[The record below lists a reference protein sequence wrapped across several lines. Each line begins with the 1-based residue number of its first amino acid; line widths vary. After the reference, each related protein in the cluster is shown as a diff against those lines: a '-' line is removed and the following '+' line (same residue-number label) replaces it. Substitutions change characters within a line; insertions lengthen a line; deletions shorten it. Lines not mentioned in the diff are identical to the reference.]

1 MTAKEAYLIIDIG
14 TGNVRVAAA
23 GINGDVLGVAR
34 EDIHYNRDDKYPDA
48 LYFDPELLWKQV
60 TGLARTVLQAL
71 PGIAIKAVTA
81 TSQREGIVLLGKN
94 GESLIGLPNIDH
106 RGREW
111 DNVLPDKTIVY
122 KITGRYPTSLFSAF
136 KLLGIKKRWKEVWQ
150 SCSNFVSISDW
161 VEYKLSGVI
170 KYEHSQASE
179 TLLYDVAAKQWSQN
193 LCDLFN
199 LDSSMLP
206 PLASSG
212 SILGPVL
219 PVIADAFGI
228 SPDAAVIVGGGDT
241 QLAIKST
248 QPAVEDIVI
257 VSGTTTPIVKLVD
270 TYMLDAQQR
279 TWTSRDIEPNRLV
292 FEANA
297 GVTGLNFQRLKE
309 IFYPNE
315 TYAVIEQELAAT
327 KDAFCMASLGSLV
340 ADEKTPLIKGGFIFP
355 TPVSHQLTRAH
366 FVWATMID
374 IACSIAENYK
384 ILCEVVGHQSDYV
397 WACGGGLQS
406 ITLRSL
412 LAGLLNKKVQVRVG
426 FEQSSVI
433 GGALICNEA
442 LQVTADFKSTIEV
455 VHPQQQHY
463 YAALYK
469 EWKKTRAHFR
479 SLKSENG
486 SLKSEV

>member
-14 TGNVRVAAA
+14 TGNVRVAATST
-23 GINGDVLGVAR
+23 NGTVLGVAR
-34 EDIHYNRDDKYPDA
+34 EDIQYIKDDKYPDA
-48 LYFDPELLWKQV
+48 LYFDAEGLWKRVTALAKQV
-60 TGLARTVLQAL
+60 IDAL
-71 PGIAIKAVTA
+71 PGVTVRAVTA
-81 TSQREGIVLLGKN
+81 TSQREGIVLLGRN
-94 GESLIGLPNIDH
+94 GESLVGLPNIDH

-111 DNVLPDKTIVY
+111 EDVLPDKTIVY
-122 KITGRYPTSLFSAF
+122 KLTGRYPTSLFSAF
-136 KLLGIKKRWKEVWQ
+136 KLLGVKKRWKDLWQ
-150 SCSNFVSISDW
+150 HCVHFVSISDW

-179 TLLYDVAAKQWSQN
+179 TLLYDVEKREWN
-193 LCDLFN
+193 EDLCDLFG
-199 LDSSMLP
+199 LDSSLLP
-206 PLASSG
+206 PLQNAG
-212 SILGPVL
+212 TILGPVL
-219 PVIADAFGI
+219 PDMATAFNI
-228 SPDAAVIVGGGDT
+228 SKEALVVVGGGDT

-248 QPAVEDIVI
+248 QPAVEDVVI

-270 TYMLDAQQR
+270 AYLLDAKQR
-279 TWTSRDIEPNRLV
+279 TWTSRDIEQNRLV

-315 TYAVIEQELAAT
+315 SYAVIEQELAAT

-355 TPVSHQLTRAH
+355 TPVSHQLTRGH
-366 FVWATMID
+366 FVWATILD

-384 ILCEVVGHQSDYV
+384 ILCEVAGHQPDYV

-406 ITLRSL
+406 VALRSL
-412 LAGLLNKKVQVRVG
+412 LAGLLNKKVQVRRG

-442 LQVTADFKSTIEV
+442 LQASVVFDDTIEV
-455 VHPQQQHY
+455 IHPQQQQY
-463 YAALYK
+463 YAALYR
-469 EWKKTRAHFR
+469 EWKKTRTHFR
-479 SLKSENG
+479 SMQ
-486 SLKSEV
+486 

>member
-1 MTAKEAYLIIDIG
+1 MKNEAYIIIDIG
-14 TGNVRVAAA
+14 TGNVRVAATSV
-23 GINGDVLGVAR
+23 NGTVLGVAR
-34 EDIHYNRDDKYPDA
+34 EDIQYIRDDKYPDA
-48 LYFDPELLWKQV
+48 LYFNADALWQQVTRLAKQV
-60 TGLARTVLQAL
+60 IAGL
-71 PGIAIKAVTA
+71 PGVTIRA
-81 TSQREGIVLLGKN
+81 LTGTSQREGIVLLGRN
-94 GESLIGLPNIDH
+94 GESLVGLPNIDH

-111 DNVLPDKTIVY
+111 EETVPDKTIVY
-122 KITGRYPTSLFSAF
+122 KLTGRYPTSLFSAF

-150 SCSNFVSISDW
+150 NCASFVSISDW

-179 TLLYDVAAKQWSQN
+179 TLLYDVQFRQWSEE
-193 LCDLFN
+193 LCDLFSI
-199 LDSSMLP
+199 DSSLLP
-206 PLASSG
+206 PLNNSG
-212 SILGPVL
+212 AILGNVL
-219 PVIADAFGI
+219 PAIAADFNISKDA
-228 SPDAAVIVGGGDT
+228 VVVVGGGDT
-241 QLAIKST
+241 QLAIRST
-248 QPAVEDIVI
+248 QPAVEDMVI

-279 TWTSRDIEPNRLV
+279 TWTSRDIDPTRLV

-315 TYAVIEQELAAT
+315 SYAVIEQELAAT
-327 KDAFCMASLGSLV
+327 KEAFCVASLGSVV
-340 ADEKTPLIKGGFIFP
+340 ADEKTPLIKGGFVFP

-366 FVWATMID
+366 FVWATLVD

-384 ILCEVVGHQSDYV
+384 ILCEVAGHQPDYV

-406 ITLRSL
+406 VALRTV
-412 LAGLLNKKVQVRVG
+412 LAGLLNKKVQVRRG

-442 LQVTADFKSTIEV
+442 LKVAVEFDDTIEV
-455 VHPQQQHY
+455 VHPEKQSY

-469 EWKKTRAHFR
+469 EWKKVRMSFR
-479 SLKSENG
+479 G
-486 SLKSEV
+486 M

>member
-1 MTAKEAYLIIDIG
+1 MIAKEAYLIIDIG
-14 TGNVRVAAA
+14 TGNVRVAATSA
-23 GINGDVLGVAR
+23 QGAVLGVAR
-34 EDIHYNRDDKYPDA
+34 EDIQYIKDEKYPDA
-48 LYFDPELLWKQV
+48 LYFDADGLWKQV
-60 TGLARTVLQAL
+60 TALAKQVIDAL
-71 PGIAIKAVTA
+71 PGATVRAVTA
-81 TSQREGIVLLGKN
+81 TSQREGIVLLGRN
-94 GESLIGLPNIDH
+94 GESLVGLPNIDH

-111 DNVLPDKTIVY
+111 EDVLPDRSVVY
-122 KITGRYPTSLFSAF
+122 KLTGRYPTSLFSAF
-136 KLLGIKKRWKEVWQ
+136 KLLGIKKRWKDLWQ
-150 SCSNFVSISDW
+150 HCVSFVSISDW

-179 TLLYDVAAKQWSQN
+179 TLLYDVEKREWN
-193 LCDLFN
+193 EDLCDLFG
-199 LDSSMLP
+199 LDSSLLP
-206 PLASSG
+206 SLQASG
-212 SILGPVL
+212 TILGPVL
-219 PVIADAFGI
+219 PAMAVAFNISKDA
-228 SPDAAVIVGGGDT
+228 VVVVGGGDT

-248 QPAVEDIVI
+248 QPAVEDVVI

-270 TYMLDAQQR
+270 TYMLDAKQR
-279 TWTSRDIEPNRLV
+279 TWTSRDIEQDRLV

-315 TYAVIEQELAAT
+315 SYTVIEQELAAT

-355 TPVSHQLTRAH
+355 TPVSHQLTRGH
-366 FVWATMID
+366 FVWATILD

-384 ILCEVVGHQSDYV
+384 ILCEVAGHQSDYV

-406 ITLRSL
+406 VALRTL
-412 LAGLLNKKVQVRVG
+412 LAGLLNKKVQVRRG

-442 LQVTADFKSTIEV
+442 LQASVAFDDTIEV
-455 VHPQQQHY
+455 IHPQQPHY

-469 EWKKTRAHFR
+469 EWKKTRTHFR
-479 SLKSENG
+479 SMQ
-486 SLKSEV
+486 

>member
-1 MTAKEAYLIIDIG
+1 MTTKEAYIIIDIG
-14 TGNVRVAAA
+14 TGNVRVAATSA
-23 GINGDVLGVAR
+23 NGTVLGVAR
-34 EDIHYNRDDKYPDA
+34 EDIHYIKDEKYPDA
-48 LYFDPELLWKQV
+48 LYFEADVLWKQV
-60 TGLARTVLQAL
+60 TALAKQVIDAL
-71 PGIAIKAVTA
+71 PGVTVRALTA
-81 TSQREGIVLLGKN
+81 TSQREGIVLLGRN

-111 DNVLPDKTIVY
+111 EDVLPDKSIVY
-122 KITGRYPTSLFSAF
+122 KLTGRYPTSLFSAF
-136 KLLGIKKRWKEVWQ
+136 KLVGIKNRWKDLWQ
-150 SCSNFVSISDW
+150 KCVSFVSISDW

-179 TLLYDVAAKQWSQN
+179 TLLYDVEKRKWN
-193 LCDLFN
+193 YDLCDLFG
-199 LDSSMLP
+199 LDSSLLP
-206 PLASSG
+206 LLQNSG
-212 SILGPVL
+212 TILRQVL
-219 PVIADAFGI
+219 PAIATSFNISTDAL
-228 SPDAAVIVGGGDT
+228 VVVGGGDT

-270 TYMLDAQQR
+270 TYMLDANQR
-279 TWTSRDIEPNRLV
+279 TWTSRDIEQNRLV

-315 TYAVIEQELAAT
+315 DYAVIEQELAAT

-340 ADEKTPLIKGGFIFP
+340 ADEKTPLIKGGFVFP
-355 TPVSHQLTRAH
+355 APVSHQLTRGH
-366 FVWATMID
+366 FVWATILD

-384 ILCEVVGHQSDYV
+384 ILCEVAGHQPDYI

-406 ITLRSL
+406 VALRSL
-412 LAGLLNKKVQVRVG
+412 LAGLLNKKVQVRRG

-442 LQVTADFKSTIEV
+442 LQVSVDFDDTIEV
-455 VHPQQQHY
+455 VHPQQQQY

-469 EWKKTRAHFR
+469 EWKKTRSFFR
-479 SLKSENG
+479 NVS
-486 SLKSEV
+486 

>member
-1 MTAKEAYLIIDIG
+1 MTAKEAYIVIDIG
-14 TGNVRVAAA
+14 TGNVRVAAVST
-23 GINGDVLGVAR
+23 NGTVLGVAR
-34 EDIHYNRDDKYPDA
+34 EDIQYIRDEKYPDA
-48 LYFDPELLWKQV
+48 LYFDANGLWKQV
-60 TGLARTVLQAL
+60 TGLARQVIDGL
-71 PGIAIKAVTA
+71 PGIQVRALTA

-94 GESLIGLPNIDH
+94 GESLVGLPNIDH

-111 DNVLPDKTIVY
+111 EEILPDKTIVY

-150 SCSNFVSISDW
+150 QCNSFVSISDW
-161 VEYKLSGVI
+161 VEFQLSGVI

-179 TLLYDVAAKQWSQN
+179 TLLYDVEKRQWSDA
-193 LCDLFN
+193 LCDLFS
-199 LDSSMLP
+199 LDSSLLP
-206 PLASSG
+206 PLNDSG
-212 SILGPVL
+212 TVLGPVL
-219 PVIADAFGI
+219 PAVASAFNI
-228 SPDAAVIVGGGDT
+228 SKEALVVVGGGDT

-270 TYMLDAQQR
+270 TYLLDAGQR
-279 TWTSRDIEPNRLV
+279 TWTSRDIEAHRLV

-355 TPVSHQLTRAH
+355 TPVSHQLTRGH
-366 FVWATMID
+366 FVWATVLD

-384 ILCEVVGHQSDYV
+384 ILCEVAGHQPDYV

-406 ITLRSL
+406 VTLRSL
-412 LAGLLNKKVQVRVG
+412 LAGLLNKKVQVRRG

-442 LQVTADFKSTIEV
+442 LKLTVDFDDTIEV
-455 VHPQQQHY
+455 IHPQQQPY
-463 YAALYK
+463 CAALYK
-469 EWKKTRAHFR
+469 EWKKTRSLFR
-479 SLKSENG
+479 SVL
-486 SLKSEV
+486 

>member
-1 MTAKEAYLIIDIG
+1 MTTKEAYIIIDIG
-14 TGNVRVAAA
+14 TGNVRVAAT
-23 GINGDVLGVAR
+23 GINGEVLGVAR
-34 EDIHYNRDDKYPDA
+34 EDIHYTRDDKYPDA
-48 LYFDPELLWKQV
+48 LYFEPEVLWKQV
-60 TGLARTVLQAL
+60 TALARQVIDAL
-71 PGIAIKAVTA
+71 PGVTVRALTA
-81 TSQREGIVLLGKN
+81 TSQREGIVLIGKN

-111 DNVLPDKTIVY
+111 DNILSDKTLVY
-122 KITGRYPTSLFSAF
+122 KLTGRYPTSLFSAF
-136 KLLGIKKRWKEVWQ
+136 KLLGIKKRWKEIWQ
-150 SCSNFVSISDW
+150 SCTTFVSISDW
-161 VEYKLSGVI
+161 VEYRLSGVV

-179 TLLYDVAAKQWSQN
+179 TLLYDVANRQWSED

-199 LDSSMLP
+199 LDSSLLP
-206 PLASSG
+206 PLKESG

-219 PVIADAFGI
+219 PETATAFNISKEALVIT
-228 SPDAAVIVGGGDT
+228 GGGDT

-270 TYMLDAQQR
+270 TYMLDAKQR
-279 TWTSRDIEPNRLV
+279 TWTSRDIETNRLV

-315 TYAVIEQELAAT
+315 SYAVIEQELAAT
-327 KDAFCMASLGSLV
+327 KEAFCTASLGSLV
-340 ADEKTPLIKGGFIFP
+340 ADEKTPLIKGGFVFP
-355 TPVSHQLTRAH
+355 TPVSHQLTRGH
-366 FVWATMID
+366 FVWATILD
-374 IACSIAENYK
+374 IACSIGENYK
-384 ILCEVVGHQSDYV
+384 ILCEVAGHQPDYI

-406 ITLRSL
+406 IALRSL
-412 LAGLLNKKVQVRVG
+412 LAGLLNKKVQVRHG

-442 LQVTADFKSTIEV
+442 LKVAADFNNAIEV
-455 VHPQQQHY
+455 VHPQQQNY

-469 EWKKTRAHFR
+469 EWKKTRALFS
-479 SLKSENG
+479 SLKPEA
-486 SLKSEV
+486 

>member
-1 MTAKEAYLIIDIG
+1 MTAKEAYIIIDIG
-14 TGNVRVAAA
+14 TGNVRVAATSA
-23 GINGDVLGVAR
+23 NGTVLGVAR
-34 EDIHYNRDDKYPDA
+34 EDIQYVRDEKYPDA
-48 LYFDPELLWKQV
+48 LYFDADALWKQV
-60 TGLARTVLQAL
+60 TALANEVIKSL
-71 PGIAIKAVTA
+71 PGVTVHA
-81 TSQREGIVLLGKN
+81 LTGTSQREGIVLLGKN
-94 GESLIGLPNIDH
+94 GESLVGLPNIDH

-111 DNVLPDKTIVY
+111 EDILPDKTIVY
-122 KITGRYPTSLFSAF
+122 KLTGRYPTSLFSAF

-150 SCSNFVSISDW
+150 NCVSFVSISDW

-179 TLLYDVAAKQWSQN
+179 TLLYDVEKREWSDE
-193 LCDLFN
+193 LCDLFG
-199 LDSSMLP
+199 LDPSLLP
-206 PLASSG
+206 DLKNSG
-212 SILGPVL
+212 TILGPIL
-219 PVIADAFGI
+219 PGIADSFQI
-228 SPDAAVIVGGGDT
+228 SKEAVVVTGGGDT
-241 QLAIKST
+241 QLAIKGT

-270 TYMLDAQQR
+270 TYMLDAHQR
-279 TWTSRDIEPNRLV
+279 TWTNRDIVQDRLV

-315 TYAVIEQELAAT
+315 SYTVIEQELAAT

-355 TPVSHQLTRAH
+355 TPVSHQLTRGH
-366 FVWATMID
+366 FVWATILD

-384 ILCEVVGHQSDYV
+384 ILCEVAGHNPDYV

-406 ITLRSL
+406 VALRSL
-412 LAGLLNKKVQVRVG
+412 LAGLLNKKVQVRRG

-442 LQVTADFKSTIEV
+442 LKATVEFDDAIEV
-455 VHPQQQHY
+455 VHPQQQPY

-469 EWKKTRAHFR
+469 EWKKTRSFFR
-479 SLKSENG
+479 NS
-486 SLKSEV
+486 